1 MKSLKEFV
9 SLQEDVKPYNILVIS
24 HSAASVRDTGRE
36 EPSTPIIDKLAKE
49 LSIKIEHA
57 DFVGLHINKT
67 SNGHEVNSFPLDD
80 DLEVELPDH
89 KGNYKY
95 QKPIKINPADWIIM
109 PRGLGTLGFTGS
121 RNWYDMMRN
130 LEDEGYFVLNSIN
143 SYDLCNS
150 KYMGYLKC
158 LQHDIRTPKTEPIVH
173 SETVEDTVKK
183 LGTDFPIVLKSSTG
197 TQTGVGVVI
206 VESLRSLKALV
217 QMTQMYNKYLPI
229 IIQEFI
235 KIEYDMR
242 VIVCEG
248 EVVGSMRRNVMSD
261 DIRSN
266 ASMGATT
273 EEIELTD
280 LERTEAIRI
289 AEEFGG
295 RLVGVDLLPSE
306 DRENKLPYCLEVNA
320 NPGLN
325 GIEDISKNSP
335 TKKILEKYKDRSIWP
350 VSTP

>member
-57 DFVGLHINKT
+57 DFVGLHITKT

-150 KYMGYLKC
+150 KYMSYLKC